1 MSKIPKVSIICPV
14 YNAEKYLARCLDS
27 ILAQTLQDWELL
39 VVIDGSP
46 DGSAAI
52 AEMYAAPDARIRVI
66 HQENQGVSAA
76 RQAGLEAA
84 VGDYV
89 IHADP
94 DDWVE
99 PGMLQELYSKALAE
113 QADVVLCDYFVD
125 AADGRVSARC
135 QEPSELKPAVVLRE
149 LFSRLHGS
157 CGNKLVRR
165 SCFAEYG
172 IRFPEGVNYC
182 EDLLVCVQLFRHEA
196 VKVAYVPKAFYHY
209 VQHGTSITHR
219 YTFET
224 YRTRLRYQEFLE
236 QYLPAAAFGREIR
249 KSRLVVFTEAY
260 MRGVLSNDEAWK
272 QLWRNRRAA
281 FLNAPS
287 RRWLAG
293 YAAMLVGCF
302 SVAKRFL
309 TI

>member
-1 MSKIPKVSIICPV
+1 MPPKVSIICPV
-14 YNAEKYLARCLDS
+14 YNAEKYLTRCLDS
-27 ILAQTLQDWELL
+27 ILAQTFQDWELL

-52 AEMYAAPDARIRVI
+52 AEEYAARDARICVI

-76 RQAGLEAA
+76 RQTGLEAA
-84 VGDYV
+84 SGDYV

-99 PGMLQELYSKALAE
+99 SGMLEALYEQAVAE
-113 QADVVLCDYFVD
+113 NADVVLCDFYVD
-125 AADGRVSARC
+125 TADGKVRACC
-135 QEPSELKPAVVLRE
+135 QKPSELKASAVLRE
-149 LFSRLHGS
+149 LFAGLHGS
-157 CGNKLVRR
+157 CWNKLVRR
-165 SCFAEYG
+165 SSFAEYA

-182 EDLLVCVQLFRHEA
+182 EDLLVCVQLFRHVA

-219 YTFET
+219 YTLAT
-224 YRTRLRYQEFLE
+224 YRTRLRYQELLE
-236 QYLPAAAFGREIR
+236 QYLPADAFGREIR

-260 MRGVLSNDEAWK
+260 MRGILSNAEAWK

-281 FLNAPS
+281 FLDAPG

-302 SVAKRFL
+302 SVAKRLL